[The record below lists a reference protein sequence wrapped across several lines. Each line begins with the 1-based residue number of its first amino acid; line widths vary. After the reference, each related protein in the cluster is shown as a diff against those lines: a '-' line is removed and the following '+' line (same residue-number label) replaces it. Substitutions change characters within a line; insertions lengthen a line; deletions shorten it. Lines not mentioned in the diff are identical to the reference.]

1 VNNGSQLLRDDLLR
15 TSDIVSDIS
24 FLPGQGQGKVR
35 NREPLLVN
43 QKHTWHLRPEAF
55 TRISNLFLASDY
67 VRTNTDMAT
76 MEGANEAARRAVNG
90 IIAASKTRVPYC
102 KIWKLHE
109 PWVLMPWRLY
119 DRWRNRR
126 GLPWNENVGIFW
138 RRVAKKVFKLLITWL

>member
-1 VNNGSQLLRDDLLR
+1 
-15 TSDIVSDIS
+15 
-24 FLPGQGQGKVR
+24 
-35 NREPLLVN
+35 
-43 QKHTWHLRPEAF
+43 
-55 TRISNLFLASDY
+55 
-67 VRTNTDMAT
+67 

-138 RRVAKKVFKLLITWL
+138 NRVAKKVFKLLITWL